1 MTHNLYKTLIF
12 NTLFIFLSFSSFS
25 QNAFITGVIMDGEFD
40 EPMISA
46 TIAVGNKGV
55 VSDMDGK
62 FSLELPPGEHQVSI
76 SYVGYQTETKK
87 FSLSAGET
95 QEWNLTLKVQTNVL
109 QTATVTSGKFE
120 KPLGEVTVSLE
131 VLKPALISNSNAS
144 SIDGVLSKLPGL
156 NFIGG
161 QANIRG
167 GSGWSYGAGSR
178 VLLLVDDIPALQADA
193 GTTPWDD
200 VAIEN
205 IEQVEVIKGAA
216 SALYGSSALNGII
229 NVRTAYAKSKPYTKL
244 SMFHTTY
251 GSPKDISKKWWATEG
266 GGTPFENGLS
276 IAHRQKIKKLDL
288 VLSGFYLDRKSVNQ
302 TSVTEYGRIS
312 VGTRYRINDN
322 LSVGF
327 NSVFNPGKSASFFLW
342 RNGEEGGYQPPEV
355 GNFGSTTKRMRYFI
369 DPFITYFDKSG
380 NKHKLMGRYYN
391 INNENSD
398 NRSNTSQLVYGEYQ
412 FQKKFDSQNMV
423 LTAGF
428 VNTQSKSDSELFG
441 DTIYTNNNIAT
452 YLQVD
457 KKVFDKLNLSAGFRY
472 EYNNTSTPVLVQI
485 SDFVNDTIPDGK
497 ITEGK
502 PVFRF
507 GANYQINESTFLRAS
522 WGQGYRN
529 PTIAERFIRTD
540 AGFQIL
546 PNPRLQSESGWT
558 AEMGIKKGAQISNWY
573 GFVDVAAFWSEYQ
586 DMMEFQF
593 DPVLFG
599 FQSNNIGN
607 TVIKGLELSIGGQGK
622 IGSIETDAT
631 MGYTF
636 IDPKYKEGFF
646 TEDVRSRSSHCYEEN
661 SSVETCENILKYRS
675 KHSIKAD
682 LETKYKKVSLGV
694 AVLYNSHMVSV
705 DQAIA
710 GLGRIAQ
717 FRARNNKGYTKLDAR
732 IGFHFDSQAKISFL
746 VNNLLNQEYT
756 ERPGI
761 LQPPRN
767 IAVRAEYQF

>member
-1 MTHNLYKTLIF
+1 MQNNLYKTLIF
-12 NTLFIFLSFSSFS
+12 NTLFVFSSFHLFS
-25 QNAFITGVIMDGEFD
+25 QNAIIKGIIMDGEFD

-46 TIAVGNKGV
+46 TISAGDRGT
-55 VSDMDGK
+55 VSDMDGN
-62 FSLELPPGEHQVSI
+62 FSLEVPAGNHQVTI
-76 SYVGYQTETKK
+76 SYVGYQTEKK
-87 FSLSAGET
+87 NFSLAAGET
-95 QEWNLTLKVQTNVL
+95 QEWNLTLKVQANIL

-144 SIDGVLSKLPGL
+144 SIDGALSKLPGL
-156 NFIGG
+156 NFVGG

-229 NVRTAYAKSKPYTKL
+229 NVRTAYAKSKPYTKISSWYTSIL
-244 SMFHTTY
+244 
-251 GSPKDISKKWWATEG
+251 SPKDKAKKWWDEEG
-266 GGTPFENGLS
+266 ESTPYEVGVS
-276 IAHRQKIKKLDL
+276 IAHRQKINKLDL
-288 VLSGFYLDRKSVNQ
+288 VFSGFFLDRKSVQ
-302 TSVTEYGRIS
+302 RKSITQYGRIS
-312 VGTRYRINDN
+312 AGTRYRVNDN
-322 LSVGF
+322 LSIGF
-327 NSVFNPGKSASFFLW
+327 NSVFNPGKSSSFFLW
-342 RNGEEGGYQPPEV
+342 RNNEEGAYQPPEV
-355 GNFGSTTKRMRYFI
+355 GNFGSTTSRLRYFI

-380 NKHKLMGRYYN
+380 NKHKLMGRYYF
-391 INNENSD
+391 INNQNNQ
-398 NRSNTSQLVYGEYQ
+398 NRSNSSTLVYGEYQ
-412 FQKKFDSQNMV
+412 FQKNFESQNLV
-423 LTAGF
+423 LTSGF
-428 VNTQSKSDSELFG
+428 VNIHSQSDSELFG
-441 DTIYTNNNIAT
+441 DTIYTNNNIAA
-452 YLQVD
+452 YLQLD
-457 KKVFDKLNLSAGFRY
+457 KKVWDKLNLSAGFRY
-472 EYNNTSTPVLVQI
+472 EYNNTNTPVLVQI
-485 SDFVNDTIPDGK
+485 SDFVNDTIPNGK
-497 ITEGK
+497 ISEGK

-507 GANYQINESTFLRAS
+507 GANYQINNSTFIRAS

-546 PNPRLQSESGWT
+546 PNPDLTSESGWT
-558 AEMGIKKGAQISNWY
+558 TEIGIKRGTQISNWY

-599 FQSNNIGN
+599 FQSRNIGN

-622 IGSIETDAT
+622 IGSIETDVT

-636 IDPKYKEGFF
+636 IDPKYKEEFF
-646 TEDVRSRSSHCYEEN
+646 TDAVQGRSSHCYDGPTFDEN
-661 SSVETCENILKYRS
+661 CENVLKYRS

-682 LETKYKKVSLGV
+682 VQTKYNKVSLGI
-694 AVLYNSHMVSV
+694 AVLYNSNMISV

-710 GLGRIAQ
+710 GLANIAQ
-717 FRARNNKGYTKLDAR
+717 FREDHNNGYTKLDAR
-732 IGFHFDSQAKISFL
+732 IGFHFNDKAKVSFL
-746 VNNLLNQEYT
+746 VNNLLNQEYS

-761 LQPPRN
+761 LQSPRN
-767 IAVRAEYQF
+767 MSLRAEYQF